1 MDLRIS
7 GPAEQ
12 AGSRPGRILDRR
24 KEGTVMTDQS
34 HKQHFIDRIMH
45 LLCLLEEAHIE
56 ADQVIEADW
65 LAGRWPAEDA
75 KELQAALESL
85 RFMDEIPGGF
95 FIYYAGGDERI
106 IYANQG
112 MLRIFQC
119 KTLREFRELT
129 GNSFKGLVHPD
140 DLDAVE
146 NSIRRQ
152 IAVNQYDLD
161 YVEYR
166 IRRKDG
172 SIRWVEDYGHFVHR
186 ESIGDIFY
194 VFVGDPTDERSQ
206 EQMRQ
211 KRLLT
216 EALEKADL
224 AVRAKNAF
232 LSQISHEMRTPLNAI
247 FGFTTLAKTS
257 LRNPNAAAEYLDQ
270 VEVASHQLL
279 DMITQALD
287 VSTLSTAAGAAQEEC
302 DLVDTVQ
309 EVYDFLL
316 PQAREKSIVF
326 SLDRSRVT
334 HRVVYTEQPRLKQ
347 LILNLAN
354 NALTYTNAGGRV
366 DIVLAEEKSLPDC
379 HAVYQLEV
387 RDTGIGIK
395 EEFLGRVFDPFT
407 RETTSTLSGIRG
419 IGLGLTIV
427 KSIVDL
433 LEGTIDV
440 KTAVGQGSTF
450 TVTLPF
456 RVQPLP
462 DVSGRQ
468 IPVPQPS
475 LRILLAEDNEI
486 NREIETELLERMG
499 FIVVPVADG
508 RQALDKVTHAS
519 PGDYDLLI
527 LDLQMPE
534 MNGWQVSAAIRKLP
548 DPTLAHIPIIALSA
562 NVGIRD
568 RRQSLESGIDV
579 HLAKPMDLNVL
590 LETIE
595 KITRKPIV

>member
-1 MDLRIS
+1 
-7 GPAEQ
+7 
-12 AGSRPGRILDRR
+12 
-24 KEGTVMTDQS
+24 MTDQS
-34 HKQHFIDRIMH
+34 HKYHFIERIMR
-45 LLCLLEEAHIE
+45 LLCLLEEEGIE
-56 ADQVIEADW
+56 ADQLSEPGW
-65 LAGRWPAEDA
+65 LSGRGPAGDA
-75 KELQAALESL
+75 GELQAALESL

-106 IYANQG
+106 IFANQG

-119 KTLREFRELT
+119 ETLREFRELT
-129 GNSFKGLVHPD
+129 GNSFRGVVYPD
-140 DLDAVE
+140 DLEAVE
-146 NSIRRQ
+146 DSIYRQ
-152 IAVNQYDLD
+152 ITANQYDLD

-172 SIRWVEDYGHFVHR
+172 SIRWVEDYGHFIHR
-186 ESIGDIFY
+186 EPAGDIFY
-194 VFVGDPTDERSQ
+194 VFVGNPTDERSQ

-211 KRLLT
+211 KRMLT

-247 FGFTTLAKTS
+247 FGFTTLAKSS
-257 LRNPNAAAEYLDQ
+257 LQDPDTVAEYLDQ

-287 VSTLSTAAGAAQEEC
+287 VSTLSSAAGAAQKEC

-309 EVYDFLL
+309 EVFDFLL
-316 PQAREKSIVF
+316 PQAREKSIIF
-326 SLDRSRVT
+326 SLDRSNVT
-334 HRVVYTEQPRLKQ
+334 HRVVYTDQQRLKQ

-354 NALTYTNAGGRV
+354 NALTYTNAGGKV
-366 DIVLAEEKSLPDC
+366 DIVLIEEKSLPDC

-395 EEFLGRVFDPFT
+395 KEFLGQAFDPFS
-407 RETTSTLSGIRG
+407 RETTSTLSGVQG

-427 KSIVDL
+427 KNIVDL
-433 LEGTIDV
+433 LNGTIDV
-440 KTAVGQGSTF
+440 KSAAGQGSTF

-456 RVQPLP
+456 RVQPLA
-462 DVSGRQ
+462 DVSGKQ
-468 IPVPQPS
+468 NPVPPPS

-499 FIVVPVADG
+499 FIVIPVADG
-508 RQALDKVTHAS
+508 REALEKVKEAS

-527 LDLQMPE
+527 LDLQMPV

-562 NVGIRD
+562 NVGISD

-579 HLAKPMDLNVL
+579 HLPKPMDLNVL

-595 KITRKPIV
+595 KITKRSIS

>member
-1 MDLRIS
+1 
-7 GPAEQ
+7 
-12 AGSRPGRILDRR
+12 
-24 KEGTVMTDQS
+24 MTGES
-34 HKQHFIDRIMH
+34 HSEHYFIDRIMH
-45 LLCLLEEAHIE
+45 LLDLLEGARVE
-56 ADQVIEADW
+56 ADQDIKAEW
-65 LAGRWPAEDA
+65 LAAQCPGEDV

-95 FIYYAGGDERI
+95 FIYYAGGDQRI
-106 IYANQG
+106 IYANRG

-119 KTLREFRELT
+119 DTLQEFRDLT

-140 DLDAVE
+140 DLPAVE
-146 NSIRRQ
+146 ASIRRQ
-152 IAVNQYDLD
+152 IALNQHSID
-161 YVEYR
+161 YVQYR

-172 SIRWVEDYGHFVHR
+172 SIHWVEDYGKFVHR
-186 ESIGDIFY
+186 ESVGDIYY
-194 VFVGDPTDERSQ
+194 VFVGDPADERSQ

-211 KRLLT
+211 KHLLT

-232 LSQISHEMRTPLNAI
+232 LSQISHELRTPLNAI

-257 LRNPNAAAEYLDQ
+257 LDDPDTVAEYLDQ

-279 DMITQALD
+279 DMITKALD
-287 VSTLSTAAGAAQEEC
+287 VSTLSNAAGADQEEC
-302 DLVDTVQ
+302 DLADTVQ

-316 PQAREKSIVF
+316 PQAQEKSIIF
-326 SLDRSRVT
+326 SLDRSRMT
-334 HRVVYTEQPRLKQ
+334 HRVVYTEQERLKQ

-354 NALTYTNAGGRV
+354 NALTYTDAGGSV
-366 DIVLAEEKSLPDC
+366 DIVLSEEKSLPDY

-395 EEFLGRVFDPFT
+395 EEFLGEVFDPFS
-407 RETTSTLSGIRG
+407 RETTSTLSGVRG

-427 KSIVDL
+427 KNIVDL

-440 KTAVGQGSTF
+440 KSVPGQGSTF

-462 DVSGRQ
+462 SAGGKQASVQ
-468 IPVPQPS
+468 QPN
-475 LRILLAEDNEI
+475 LRILLAEDNETT
-486 NREIETELLERMG
+486 REIEAELLERMG
-499 FIVVPVADG
+499 FLVFPAANG
-508 RQALDKVTHAS
+508 AEALEKMTHAA

-534 MNGWQVSAAIRKLP
+534 MNGWELSTAVRKLP
-548 DPTLAHIPIIALSA
+548 DPTLSRIPIIAMSA
-562 NVGIRD
+562 NGDDHD
-568 RRQSLESGIDV
+568 RLRSTESGIDV
-579 HLAKPMDLNVL
+579 HLDKPMDLNVL
-590 LETIE
+590 LETIG
-595 KITRKPIV
+595 KLTKKSIV